1 MFYADDAT
9 SASIYAMQDLSERT
23 SPYRNNEGMPVM
35 TLMIEKET
43 PKFYDRAM
51 SVTTLVWVL
60 KQGAST
66 PNTHLQ

>member
-1 MFYADDAT
+1 
-9 SASIYAMQDLSERT
+9 MQDLSERT

-60 KQGAST
+60 KQGTST